1 LAIDDEI
8 LFVAGTPVGAAS
20 SWDYAAITAMSLR
33 GVPEIFLGDQQ
44 SILRGDQ
51 HRLWLRW
58 FLEGLISPLAV
69 ARDGGLQRLD
79 VFAAVLK
86 RIELLYP
93 MVESPRRQMLT
104 ERITDHIF
112 ADVQRLRFPVPRDSA
127 DKATKLALLA
137 ERTPPRCY
145 ICGFAF
151 SEEAQDAL
159 LRVKGRDAVRL
170 PKLVDVLR
178 PRLIDRDIS
187 IEIEHVVPVAAGG
200 HGQDNLRLA
209 CGWCNKHK
217 SSKVSLY
224 EASHV
229 PPQVP
234 GFKVGPHEIH
244 ELPHPF
250 WMIRTLALRG
260 SCRYHAGCDRTART
274 SELFVSLLDWR
285 GSPNPMNLTVFCQE
299 HDPIAADRFQATARV
314 AQLWGERRR

>member
-1 LAIDDEI
+1 MAIDDEI
-8 LFVAGTPVGAAS
+8 HFVAGTPIGPAG
-20 SWDYAAITAMSLR
+20 SWDYSAVTAMSLR
-33 GVPEIFLGDQQ
+33 SVPEIFLGDQQ

-51 HRLWLRW
+51 YRLWLRW
-58 FLEGLISPLAV
+58 FFEGLVSPLAI
-69 ARDGGLQRLD
+69 ARNAALERLD
-79 VFAAVLK
+79 VYAVVLK

-93 MVESPRRQMLT
+93 MVDSPRRRDLT
-104 ERITDHIF
+104 EKITDHIF
-112 ADVQRLRFPVPRDSA
+112 AEVERIRLSVARDFA

-151 SEEAQDAL
+151 SKGAQDAF
-159 LRVKGRDAVRL
+159 LRVKGREAVRL
-170 PKLVDVLR
+170 PKLVDVFR
-178 PRLIDRDIS
+178 PRLLDRDIS

-200 HGQDNLRLA
+200 HGLDNLRLA

-229 PPQVP
+229 PPKIP
-234 GFKVGPHEIH
+234 GFHVGAHQIH

-250 WMIRTLALRG
+250 WTIRILALRG
-260 SCRYHAGCDRTART
+260 QCRHSAGCDRTAKT
-274 SELFVSLLDWR
+274 AELFISLLDWQ

-299 HDPIAADRFQATARV
+299 HDPIAADRFHAASKV
-314 AQLWGERRR
+314 AELWGERR

>member
-1 LAIDDEI
+1 MAIDDEI
-8 LFVAGTPVGAAS
+8 LFVAGTPIGPAS
-20 SWDYAAITAMSLR
+20 NWDYGEVNAMSLR
-33 GVPEIFLGDQQ
+33 AVPEIFLGDQQ

-51 HRLWLRW
+51 YRLWLRW
-58 FLEGLISPLAV
+58 FLEGLVSPLAF
-69 ARDGGLQRLD
+69 ARDGAMQRLN

-93 MVESPRRQMLT
+93 TVDVPRRRMLT
-104 ERITDHIF
+104 EKITDHIF
-112 ADVQRLRFPVPRDSA
+112 ADVQRLRLSVARDFA
-127 DKATKLALLA
+127 DKATKLALVA

-159 LRVKGRDAVRL
+159 MRVKGRDAVLL
-170 PKLVDVLR
+170 PKLVDVFR
-178 PRLIDRDIS
+178 PRLVDRDMS

-200 HGQDNLRLA
+200 HGPDNLRLA

-229 PPQVP
+229 PPKVS
-234 GFKVGPHEIH
+234 GFRVGAHVIH

-250 WMIRTLALRG
+250 WMIRILALRG
-260 SCRYHAGCDRTART
+260 RCRHPAGCDHTANT
-274 SELFVSLLDWR
+274 AELFVSLVDWR

-299 HDPIAADRFQATARV
+299 HDPIAADRFQSAARV
-314 AQLWGERRR
+314 GELWDERR

>member
-1 LAIDDEI
+1 MAIDEEI
-8 LFVAGTPVGAAS
+8 LFVSETPIGPAS
-20 SWDYAAITAMSLR
+20 SWDYSSVTAMSLR

-51 HRLWLRW
+51 YRLWLRW
-58 FLEGLISPLAV
+58 FLEGLVSPLAI
-69 ARDGGLQRLD
+69 ARDGALQRLD
-79 VFAAVLK
+79 VFAAVYS

-93 MVESPRRQMLT
+93 QVDTPRKRTLA
-104 ERITDHIF
+104 EKLTDHIF
-112 ADVQRLRFPVPRDSA
+112 ADVERLRLSVARDYA

-151 SEEAQDAL
+151 SKEAQDAF
-159 LRVKGRDAVRL
+159 LRVQGRDDVRL
-170 PKLVDVLR
+170 PRLVDVFR
-178 PRLIDRDIS
+178 PRLIDRDVS

-217 SSKVSLY
+217 SSRVSLY
-224 EASHV
+224 EANHV
-229 PPQVP
+229 PPKVS
-234 GFKVGPHEIH
+234 GFRVGTHEIH

-250 WMIRTLALRG
+250 WTIRILALRG
-260 SCRYHAGCDRTART
+260 QCRHPDGCSHTAST
-274 SELFVSLLDWR
+274 AELFVSPLDWR

-299 HDPIAADRFQATARV
+299 HDPIAAERFQSSLRV
-314 AQLWGERRR
+314 AELWDERR